1 MSERTT
7 TKYAVQTKGLGKC
20 YRSFWALRDCTIT
33 VPRGTVAALV
43 GPNGAGK
50 TTLLKLLVSLSRP
63 SSGSAEVLGQIPAQ
77 KAEYLASIGYLGQ
90 EIPLYG
96 QLSAKDHLKLGK
108 HLNANWD
115 NELAVRRLTE
125 LDIDQDRPVGKLSG
139 GQRAQVALALALAKK
154 PKLLLLDE
162 PVAALDPLA
171 RVDFLS
177 SLATAVTEAEGELT
191 VVMSSHLLADLERI
205 CDHVIIL
212 ASGQTQLCDSID
224 KVLKTHKLLTG
235 PRREMVANPAYT
247 VIRETQTPRETTLL
261 VRLNNAAFRDTHWH
275 MHEVDIEEIVLA
287 YMRQSRRTPGLAKAE
302 GSVR

>member
-1 MSERTT
+1 MSQST
-7 TKYAVQTKGLGKC
+7 TKYAVQTKGLGKR
-20 YRSFWALRDCTIT
+20 YRSFWALKDCTIR
-33 VPRGTVAALV
+33 VPRGTVTALV

-63 SSGSAEVLGQIPAQ
+63 STGSAEILGQIPAQ
-77 KAEYLASIGYLGQ
+77 KAEYLAGIGYLGQ
-90 EIPLYG
+90 EIPLYN
-96 QLSAKDHLKLGK
+96 QLSAGEHMKLGA
-108 HLNANWD
+108 HLNTSWD
-115 NELAVRRLTE
+115 NELATRRLTE
-125 LDIDQDRPVGKLSG
+125 LDIDQHRPVGKLSG

-177 SLATAVTEAEGELT
+177 SLASAVTEAGGELT

-224 KVLKTHKLLTG
+224 AVLKMHKLLTG
-235 PRREMVANPAYT
+235 PRRETVVSPAYT
-247 VIRETQTPRETTLL
+247 VIRETQTARETTLL
-261 VRLNNAAFRDTHWH
+261 VRLNDLKFRDPHWH
-275 MHEVDIEEIVLA
+275 MHDVDIEEIVLA
-287 YMRQSRRTPGLAKAE
+287 YMSQSRRIPGVAKAE
-302 GSVR
+302 RSVQ